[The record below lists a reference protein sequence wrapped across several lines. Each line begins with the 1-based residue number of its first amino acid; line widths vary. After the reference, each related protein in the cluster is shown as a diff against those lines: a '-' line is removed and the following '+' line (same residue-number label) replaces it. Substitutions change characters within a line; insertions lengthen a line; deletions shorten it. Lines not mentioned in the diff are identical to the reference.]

1 MVVHIYSQAAEA
13 AMCCCLDRV
22 RERTGG
28 VPLPNP
34 NCARRTVVSLT
45 RISRP
50 VFLLFLL
57 STNKYGVVPTPSSQ
71 KFSCHWFFVFFYRR
85 AQLRTCLEKLKDLVP
100 LGPESAR
107 HTTLGLLT
115 RAKHFIK
122 VSKRSLIIHLFDIP
136 VNERPFQLCDR
147 SGPTPISHSLSPLPI
162 SCVSWPGRGNQ

>member
-1 MVVHIYSQAAEA
+1 M
-13 AMCCCLDRV
+13 
-22 RERTGG
+22 
-28 VPLPNP
+28 
-34 NCARRTVVSLT
+34 
-45 RISRP
+45 
-50 VFLLFLL
+50 LLFRPREGTNGRSPTAQSELRAPHCSLL
-57 STNKYGVVPTPSSQ
+57 DQNLSARFPTFSTIHKQIWRRSNPIEPKIFMPLIFCVL
-71 KFSCHWFFVFFYRR
+71 FFYRR

-147 SGPTPISHSLSPLPI
+147 SGPTPISHSLPPPDLL
-162 SCVSWPGRGNQ
+162 CVMAGRGNQ